1 MLGAILVIVGVAL
14 MAVGLVALVGWL
26 AGRSGPAQAVL
37 DRAGDS
43 KVDRQ
48 FLGLY
53 FFVLVLGPL
62 LGGAL
67 MIALG
72 LRQLV

>member
-1 MLGAILVIVGVAL
+1 MLGAVLVIAGGSL
-14 MAVGLVALVGWL
+14 MVVGLATLVGWL
-26 AGRSGPAQAVL
+26 AGRSGPAQTVL

-67 MIALG
+67 MIAFG